1 MIETMS
7 LDDMREYLGQDQ
19 IPEDFDDF
27 WKKQTMKYQGNI
39 EYRLD
44 KKISILLLHKLMI
57 FILKAAMTL
66 LSMPNVYSLKQ
77 INPIL

>member
-27 WKKQTMKYQGNI
+27 WKKTNNEI
-39 EYRLD
+39 SREY
-44 KKISILLLHKLMI
+44 
-57 FILKAAMTL
+57 
-66 LSMPNVYSLKQ
+66 
-77 INPIL
+77 

>member
-27 WKKQTMKYQGNI
+27 WKKQTIDFLRN
-39 EYRLD
+39 
-44 KKISILLLHKLMI
+44 
-57 FILKAAMTL
+57 
-66 LSMPNVYSLKQ
+66 
-77 INPIL
+77 

>member
-57 FILKAAMTL
+57 FILKVAMTL

>member
-44 KKISILLLHKLMI
+44 KKDFNIT
-57 FILKAAMTL
+57 FA
-66 LSMPNVYSLKQ
+66 
-77 INPIL
+77 

>member
-44 KKISILLLHKLMI
+44 KKDFNITFAQAYDLH
-57 FILKAAMTL
+57 F
-66 LSMPNVYSLKQ
+66 
-77 INPIL
+77 